1 MRQRAEPLIE
11 GTCIVIGKNAH
22 HEIVR
27 RWSLATE
34 VTKRTSIN
42 FVAPHAR
49 AKKRPGK
56 CPTHSPSVVPEM
68 KIPQVTHGHER
79 GLRTIPTP
87 ANGDFLF
94 TALHEVSLSLDL
106 V

>member
-1 MRQRAEPLIE
+1 MRQGAEPLIE
-11 GTCIVIGKNAH
+11 WTCIVIGKNAH

-27 RWSLATE
+27 RWPLATE

-56 CPTHSPSVVPEM
+56 CAAHSAGLVPEM
-68 KIPQVTHGHER
+68 KIP
-79 GLRTIPTP
+79 
-87 ANGDFLF
+87 
-94 TALHEVSLSLDL
+94 
-106 V
+106 